1 MGNFSLAEVNSMKL
15 LCIFSLCAFF
25 SFQAF
30 SQGNPADALVI
41 VDEKIHELLDEI
53 EALKVKP
60 NLDEEQKTQ
69 VVENVLGDVV
79 DFKRITRRV
88 MAKYYKKASKQQ
100 KKAFYEVF
108 KESLLKTYAKG
119 LWEFEDYKIRL
130 KPLKSSHQNQRNTLV
145 EFEVITS
152 SGQIFPVTQSLFYHK
167 KHKRWMVQNVI
178 ISGVNIGQL
187 FRDQFARLVN
197 EKGGNLDL
205 AIQAWA
211 NVIQSSEQATVT
223 KGLHQG
229 ENTTP

>member
-1 MGNFSLAEVNSMKL
+1 M
-15 LCIFSLCAFF
+15 
-25 SFQAF
+25 SFQAL

-53 EALKVKP
+53 EALKVKTG
-60 NLDEEQKTQ
+60 LDEKQKTQ

-79 DFKRITRRV
+79 DFKRIARRV
-88 MAKYYKKASKQQ
+88 MAKFYKKAKKEQ
-100 KKAFYEVF
+100 KIAFYNVF

-152 SGQIFPVTQSLFYHK
+152 SGQVFPVTQSLFYHK

-197 EKGGNLDL
+197 EKSGDLDL
-205 AIQAWA
+205 AIQEWA
-211 NVIQSSEQATVT
+211 SVIQSSDQAAVA
-223 KGLHQG
+223 KGLPQG
-229 ENTTP
+229 KSATP